1 MTNLKLKKVSTL
13 LGVSVLALSALT
25 AETTVTGSVYT
36 RPQKSFSSSAVTD
49 STFLYGDI
57 YLNSSSDNTSLVVE
71 SIFKAYDDTTNS
83 DSYTYSYLDQAYVR
97 FDATADEFG
106 NNFALQAGKSYFSM
120 GNGVNW
126 YDAGDV
132 LADEADDWGYETW
145 TAFAEVPV
153 MSSEDSSLVLTPFY
167 KMAYDDSDFDSSYV
181 TNDTEGYGAVVNYS
195 MDSTISSIEGV
206 GYYNDG
212 DFKVAGTITGNAG
225 LDFVVSGNV
234 NVTDTD
240 DFDAYAGI
248 ATTVDKT
255 YMSLEA
261 LYMNEYYGGNRTLL
275 VTPTADYS
283 LSDTTTI
290 SIDNTTTYDL
300 DADSISN
307 WGEIYVTTYLADDF
321 YVRPYVTTSFDDS
334 EIATLKLKVYKS
346 F

>member
-57 YLNSSSDNTSLVVE
+57 FLNSSTDNTSLVVE
-71 SIFKAYDDTTNS
+71 GISKAASDTTNAS
-83 DSYTYSYLDQAYVR
+83 SYSYNYLDQAYVR

-106 NNFALQAGKSYFSM
+106 NNFAMQAGKSYFSM
-120 GNGVNW
+120 GNGANW
-126 YDAGDV
+126 YNAGDV
-132 LADEADDWGYETW
+132 LIDEADDWGYETW
-145 TAFAEVPV
+145 TAFAEIPV
-153 MSSEDSSLVLTPFY
+153 MSEEDSSLVLTPFY
-167 KMAYDDSDFDSSYV
+167 KMAYDDSEFDGDSM

-195 MDSTISSIEGV
+195 MDSAVSSVEGV

-212 DFKVAGTITGNAG
+212 DFKVAATVTGNAG
-225 LDFVVSGNV
+225 VDFVVAGNI
-234 NVTDTD
+234 NATDTS
-240 DFDAYAGI
+240 DFDAYAGVS
-248 ATTVDKT
+248 TTVDKT
-255 YMSLEA
+255 FMSLEA
-261 LYMNEYYGGNRTLL
+261 LYMNEYYGGNKTLK
-275 VTPTADYS
+275 VTPTADYT
-283 LSDTTTI
+283 LSDSTTI

-300 DADSISN
+300 DDAEFSN

-321 YVRPYVTTSFDDS
+321 YVRPYITSSFDDS